1 MFCIKCG
8 KELESNVKFCSRCG
22 NMVKLQQQE
31 DKTPIVQTENEK
43 RIKGGFTAPSEAS
56 SNSVCKQVQTE
67 CVQQKKKMGR
77 GKRTIIILSVV
88 FFIVLAIAITMFCF
102 LLTSPAYGVW
112 HEIKKEN
119 YSEALSDYRLDVED
133 EFIQEIILEVLLNGY
148 DDKLLQEYQSGELEY
163 ISAVE
168 ALELLD
174 RLGVVGIEEKINNIT
189 ELENANSAM
198 LQGNQYYAS
207 GDYENAIQ
215 KYTAITES
223 SDKYTEAQSKLNELY
238 PKYIDAIVEKVKSYS
253 SMQKYVDAIEYID
266 VSAVLIPANIDTAK
280 LDQIRS
286 ECLYEYIVYI
296 RDEVVRLVSEK
307 QFAEAFAVIDAA
319 IAVDDNEDFQNGRA
333 MVETKYVEAVCTTAK
348 KHLDSGYYSSAVNAL
363 NSALTVVPGNADL
376 LALLVEVEN
385 EYVKSIIAT
394 AREHLENEDYISAA
408 RVVKNA
414 LTMYP
419 ENADLKNLQEKI
431 EREKPIYLL
440 DISEPYSME
449 RYFPYVNGETFKSG
463 GVAYTD
469 GFSLGYIGSAIF
481 NVDSLYSTLS
491 FFVGH
496 IDLTGKKPT
505 TIKIYCDDILEE
517 EIYLTADELPR
528 KVTIDI
534 TGVKQLKFMAE
545 QDRMG
550 DIIYISDVYYGF
562 GNVIVK

>member
-1 MFCIKCG
+1 MFCTKCG
-8 KELESNVKFCSRCG
+8 KALNGNVKFCPECG
-22 NMVKLQQQE
+22 NMIKYQQQAANTSALRTE
-31 DKTPIVQTENEK
+31 DHEVPMN
-43 RIKGGFTAPSEAS
+43 S
-56 SNSVCKQVQTE
+56 SAAATVKSPHNREYKQEQNVCARPKKV
-67 CVQQKKKMGR
+67 KKKMGR
-77 GKRTIIILSVV
+77 GKKTIIIIGV
-88 FFIVLAIAITMFCF
+88 IMAVLLAMAITAFCI
-102 LLTSPAYGVW
+102 LITSPAYGVW
-112 HEIKKEN
+112 REIKKEN
-119 YSEALSDYRLDVED
+119 YSEALSDYRSDVED
-133 EFIQEIILEVLLNGY
+133 EFIQEIILEILLKEY
-148 DDKLLQEYQSGELEY
+148 DNKIFQKYQSGELQY
-163 ISAVE
+163 VSAVE

-198 LQGNQYYAS
+198 QQGNQYYAS

-307 QFAEAFAVIDAA
+307 QFTEAFAVIDAA
-319 IAVDDNEDFQNGRA
+319 IAVDDNEDFQNGKA
-333 MVETKYVEAVCTTAK
+333 MVETKYVESVCATVQ

-394 AREHLENEDYISAA
+394 AQEHLDNEDYISAA

-431 EREKPIYLL
+431 ERETPIYLL
-440 DISEPYSME
+440 DVCKPYASSGYTE
-449 RYFPYVNGETFKSG
+449 YVNGELVKMG
-463 GVAYTD
+463 GNSYTD
-469 GFSLGYIGSAIF
+469 AFRLSLNGYALF
-481 NVDSLYSTLS
+481 NVDSAYNTLS
-491 FFVGH
+491 FVLGH
-496 IDLTGKKPT
+496 CDGTDMGYA
-505 TIKIYCDDILEE
+505 TIKVYCDGILKK
-517 EIYLTADELPR
+517 EITMDAEDLPQ
-528 KVTIDI
+528 KITLDI
-534 TGVKQLKFMAE
+534 TGVDQLKFEA
-545 QDRMG
+545 
-550 DIIYISDVYYGF
+550 DVRWVGECYAF
-562 GNVIVK
+562 ANITVK